1 MGSFLAALS
10 TVGVMLFYA
19 VPGFCLVKAK
29 LVNGDGISN
38 FAKLLMYVCSPMLVI
53 YSFLNVTFSWELVG
67 KMVFAFFFAISVMI
81 LFVVIFSF
89 VFKKKSNDAKYRI
102 YTLATVFPNCAFMG
116 VPILQAVLPE
126 YPEALAFSVM
136 FSMALNISA
145 WTVGSFVI
153 TRDKKYISPKK
164 IFVNPQIFAMLVA
177 IPLFAI
183 GVKLPAQIDTMITL
197 LAKMTTPLCMLI
209 MGMRLAC
216 TSVKG
221 VFLRPMQYTI
231 IAFKQL
237 ILPLIVF
244 LILLPLP
251 FDANMKASMY
261 IIFACPVASV
271 ILSFAEMLD
280 EGQESAANMVLLGT
294 SLSALTIPLMCLLI

>member
-19 VPGFCLVKAK
+19 VPGFFLVKAK

-53 YSFLNVTFSWELVG
+53 YSFLNVSFSWALVG
-67 KMVFAFFFAISVMI
+67 KMVFAFFFAIFVMI
-81 LFVVIFSF
+81 AFVVIFSF
-89 VFKKKSNDAKYRI
+89 VFKKKSEDARYRI

-177 IPLFAI
+177 IPLFVI
-183 GVKLPAQIDTMITL
+183 GVKLPTQIDTMITL

-209 MGMRLAC
+209 MGMRLAT
-216 TSVKG
+216 TSPKG
-221 VFLRPMQYTI
+221 IFLKPMQYLI
-231 IAFKQL
+231 IGIKQIL
-237 ILPLIVF
+237 LPLLVF

-251 FDANMKASMY
+251 FDQNMKSSMY

-271 ILSFAEMLD
+271 ILSFAEML
-280 EGQESAANMVLLGT
+280 GQGQKDAANMVLLGT